1 MELRETSQNQRPCE
15 AEELSLSSAR
25 MTRLTR
31 WASALVLACLFA
43 SGLAGLVYEIVWVRY
58 LALFLGHTSYAVVAV
73 LVAFMGG
80 LALGNAWLG
89 RLADR
94 VRKPLALYAWLE
106 IGIAVYALIFPWHY
120 ALCHRAFVSVARS
133 WQPEGGAMLA
143 LKFAFSLLTV
153 LLPTVLMG
161 GTLPALAKFVTST
174 LSELRRRVAMLYAT
188 NSAGAAV
195 GCVVADF
202 WWIPTLGLPIT
213 LREAAGIN
221 LIAGLAALVLSARL
235 RQAPTTQQAD
245 APATEVVEEPISP
258 SDLRLATVG
267 IGVSGFVA
275 MLYEVA
281 WTRLLALALGSSTH
295 AFSLMLMTFIAGLAA
310 GAWLISQWKG
320 LRRTLDAFA
329 WAELALAVTLL
340 ASMFLYEYLPYAFMT
355 LAGLLARREEAYP
368 LYELFQALI
377 CFGVMF
383 VPTLCLGM
391 TLPLVSRI
399 ATAELAE
406 TGRAVGRV
414 FAVNTLGTV
423 LGAAVTGLWLMPR
436 LGLARTFAV
445 GVAANALVGCVVLQ
459 RKRRLPRSAFAVLAV
474 ALGAGLVWA
483 AGIWFERWPRALTL
497 GLWREPQQPTSL
509 AEYRMLADYNRL
521 EFHSD
526 GADATVTV
534 NSFTDEVGVRQLK
547 LRINGKIDA
556 TTTRDVG
563 TQLLVGHLP
572 MLLRPQSERALVIGL
587 GSGMTCGAV
596 AAHSSIRQID
606 VVEISPEVTRAARL
620 FQDRNGR
627 VLDDPRLHV
636 HLEDAKT
643 YLQITPHR
651 YDVIVNEPSNPWL
664 AGVAGVFTAEFYG
677 NCRDR
682 LEPDGL
688 MVQWIHYYEAN
699 DQMLD
704 TVLATFVSV
713 FPYATVWEPA
723 RGDIILV
730 GAAKPWMVDLNAL
743 EARLGKATVQ
753 QSLRPIGLT
762 TPAVLLALEA
772 ISQENTRFVP
782 TPSAPLHTDVDP
794 VLEYAAE
801 RAFFVRSFAQRWKTV
816 DERLSPR
823 CTTLLARYLQN
834 HLLAAVDF
842 EAFRTRY
849 SSFGLPEPTLFRSLL
864 CRWQHDRPDD
874 PQPLQLMAVLS
885 ENGLAFEPPIQG
897 LARIRD
903 ALWKKAEHDPR
914 PLRSYCVQLLRTYL
928 AQRSV
933 FYLPPTSELE
943 AVLQRLLET
952 DPPNR
957 RADQLLLAELAWD
970 RGDDQACLQWGQKAL
985 ENASLADLEST
996 LEPQLFSGII
1006 AHAAEACAQ
1015 VGRPKDATRLCTL
1028 AAQIRQP
1035 SLLLYVTCQR
1045 LATLAPDEGATAR

>member
-1 MELRETSQNQRPCE
+1 
-15 AEELSLSSAR
+15 
-25 MTRLTR
+25 MTRNSRFVST
-31 WASALVLACLFA
+31 LVLACFFA
-43 SGLAGLVYEIVWVRY
+43 SGLAGLVYEIVWTRY

-80 LALGNAWLG
+80 LALGNACLG
-89 RLADR
+89 RWADR
-94 VRKPLALYAWLE
+94 VRNPLALYAWLE
-106 IGIAVYALIFPWHY
+106 IGIAIYALIFPWHY

-133 WQPEGGAMLA
+133 WQPEGGFMLA

-161 GTLPALAKFVTST
+161 GTLPALARFVTNT
-174 LSELRRRVAMLYAT
+174 LSELRQRVATLYAI
-188 NSAGAAV
+188 NSAGAAL

-202 WWIPTLGLPIT
+202 WWIPALGLPVT

-221 LIAGLAALVLSARL
+221 LIAGVAALGLSARL
-235 RQAPTTQQAD
+235 GQTSTTPQAV
-245 APATEVVEEPISP
+245 APAHEAVEEPISP
-258 SDLRLATVG
+258 SDLRLAIIG
-267 IGVSGFVA
+267 IGISGFVA

-310 GAWLISQWKG
+310 GAWLVSRWKS

-329 WAELALAVTLL
+329 WAELALAATLL
-340 ASMFLYEYLPYAFMT
+340 GSMFLYEYLPYTFMK
-355 LAGLLARREEAYP
+355 LAGLLARNDEAYP
-368 LYELFQALI
+368 LYELFQALV

-383 VPTLCLGM
+383 VPTVCLGM

-399 ATAELAE
+399 ATAELAR

-423 LGAAVTGLWLMPR
+423 LGAAITGLWLMPR

-459 RKRRLPRSAFAVLAV
+459 RKWRLPRPALAALALTLAV
-474 ALGAGLVWA
+474 GLVWA
-483 AGIWFERWPRALTL
+483 AGIWFERWPRTLTL
-497 GLWREPQQPTSL
+497 GLWRGGQQEPTSL

-521 EFHSD
+521 EFYSD

-534 NSFTDEVGVRQLK
+534 NSFTDGAGVRQLK
-547 LRINGKIDA
+547 LTINGKIDA
-556 TTTRDVG
+556 TTTRDAV

-572 MLLRPQSERALVIGL
+572 MLLRPQSKRALVVGL

-596 AAHSSIRQID
+596 AAHPSIQQID
-606 VVEISPEVTRAARL
+606 VVEISHEVTRAARL

-643 YLQITPHR
+643 YLQITPNR

-664 AGVAGVFTAEFYG
+664 AGVAGVFSAEFYG

-723 RGDIILV
+723 RGDMIVV
-730 GAAKPWMVDLNAL
+730 GAAKPWMVDSNAL
-743 EARLGKATVQ
+743 GARLGEATVQ
-753 QSLRPIGLT
+753 QSLKQTGLT
-762 TPAVLLALEA
+762 TPAVLLALEV

-782 TPSAPLHTDVDP
+782 MPLAPLHTDVNP

-801 RAFFVRSFAQRWKTV
+801 RAFFVRSFAQRWKTI
-816 DERLSPR
+816 DERFSPR
-823 CTTLLARYLQN
+823 CATLLARYLQN
-834 HLLAAVDF
+834 HSLTALDF

-849 SSFGLPEPTLFRSLL
+849 SSFDLPEPTLFRSLL

-874 PQPLQLMAVLS
+874 PQPLQLMAALTR
-885 ENGLAFEPPIQG
+885 NGLAPEPPIQG
-897 LARIRD
+897 FTRVRD
-903 ALWKKAEHDPR
+903 TLWKQAEHDPQQ
-914 PLRSYCVQLLRTYL
+914 LRSYSVQLLRIYHT
-928 AQRSV
+928 QRSV

-957 RADQLLLAELAWD
+957 RADQLLMAELAWD
-970 RGDDQACLQWGQKAL
+970 RGDDQACLHWGEKAL
-985 ENASLADLEST
+985 EKASLADLEPTVS
-996 LEPQLFSGII
+996 PQFLSGVIT
-1006 AHAAEACAQ
+1006 HMAEAYAQ
-1015 VGRPKDATRLCTL
+1015 AGRLKDAMRLCTL
-1028 AAQIRQP
+1028 AAQIRPPGLQ
-1035 SLLLYVTCQR
+1035 SYVTCQR
-1045 LATLAPDEGATAR
+1045 LAALAPDEGTNAR